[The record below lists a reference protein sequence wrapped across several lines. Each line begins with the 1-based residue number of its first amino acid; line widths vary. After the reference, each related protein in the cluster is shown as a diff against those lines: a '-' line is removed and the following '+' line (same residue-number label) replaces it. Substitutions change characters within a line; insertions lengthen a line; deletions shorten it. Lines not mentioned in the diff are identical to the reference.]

1 MNVTTVPLWG
11 LIPDKPNFDSLY
23 QAILVGSGVGQNIKT
38 INGQSIMGVGD
49 LVVSGGSLTV
59 SEVDGTPSGVV
70 TQLVFPNGTVSLVS
84 GVATITGLQGPQGP
98 TGATG
103 PQGATGPTGA
113 TGPAGPNSVTSATT
127 TNLSGILTGN
137 GANVGTSSVTG
148 SGSVVVLSNSP
159 TLVSPVLGTPTSGN
173 LANCTGYQFA
183 AIASTPTTLAGYG
196 ITDGIT
202 AAAVAA
208 GYQPLD
214 SDLTAL
220 AALAGTNTI
229 YYRSAANTWS
239 AVTIG
244 TNLTFSGGTLSASG
258 GSGDALTSN
267 PLSQFAAT
275 TSSQLAGVISD
286 ETGSGAL
293 VFANT
298 PTLVTPNI
306 GAATGTSFVA
316 GTPNLTCR
324 VDSTGLYVSRSVD
337 GTYQGSI
344 TRGAASTTNSI
355 AWDYEAN
362 SGHYFKTGGV
372 TRCVIGASSVATT
385 GGILS
390 INTIV
395 GFMTWTGN
403 ANAPMVITTDDAAAG
418 PTGITVNRTN
428 RTSAGANGVMT
439 WQYNGTE
446 VGRMRTDGGLV
457 VTGWLDGPHRPYT
470 VAGLPL
476 ASASDGKTVRVT
488 DSSLAMTSANYGST
502 PSGGGSNKVRLF
514 SDGANWVLA

>member
-1 MNVTTVPLWG
+1 MLTA
-11 LIPDKPNFDSLY
+11 SLGRESKMENLFSKAIADLYY
-23 QAILVGSGVGQNIKT
+23 QTILVSGTSIKT
-38 INGQSIMGVGD
+38 INGTSLLGSGD
-49 LVVSGGSLTV
+49 IVVSGGS
-59 SEVDGTPSGVV
+59 SSWGG
-70 TQLVFPNGTVSLVS
+70 
-84 GVATITGLQGPQGP
+84 ITG
-98 TGATG
+98 T
-103 PQGATGPTGA
+103 
-113 TGPAGPNSVTSATT
+113 
-127 TNLSGILTGN
+127 
-137 GANVGTSSVTG
+137 
-148 SGSVVVLSNSP
+148 LSNQ
-159 TLVSPVLGTPTSGN
+159 TDL
-173 LANCTGYQFA
+173 QA
-183 AIASTPTTLAGYG
+183 ALDAKASTS
-196 ITDGIT
+196 
-202 AAAVAA
+202 AVAA

-214 SDLTAL
+214 ADLTAL

-298 PTLVTPNI
+298 PTLVTPSI

-316 GTPNLTCR
+316 GTPNLTCK
-324 VDSTGLYVSRSVD
+324 VDSAGLYVSRSVD
-337 GTYQGSI
+337 GTYPGSI
-344 TRGAASTTNSI
+344 TRGAASTAYSI
-355 AWDYEAN
+355 AIDYEGN

-372 TRCVIGASSVATT
+372 TRCVIGSAAVATT

-390 INTIV
+390 INTIA

-403 ANAPMVITTDDAAAG
+403 ANSPMVITTDDAAAG

-457 VTGWLDGPHRPYT
+457 VTGWLDGAHRPYT

-502 PSGGGSNKVRLF
+502 PSGGGSNKARLF
-514 SDGANWVLA
+514 SDGANWLLA